1 MKYIF
6 IIAILWAG
14 QAKAQTFAELKAIY
28 QPQLD
33 SIKGAMGKAYGN
45 GLYTVSDVNYTIT
58 DTVGYVLY
66 TSLTAD
72 RTLTLPSAATYPG
85 RTLIITHGGTTNN
98 ILFNTNVRQGATITV
113 GGVSAGNAIQLK
125 AKGTEWMVIKL

>member
-1 MKYIF
+1 MIRILLLLF
-6 IIAILWAG
+6 IAG
-14 QAKAQTFAELKAIY
+14 SVKGQTLNELKEIY
-28 QPQLD
+28 KPQID
-33 SIKGAMGKAYGN
+33 SIKLAMGKTYGN
-45 GLYTVSDVNYTIT
+45 GLFTVSDANYSVT

-85 RTLIITHGGTTNN
+85 RTLIVTHGGTSNN

-125 AKGTEWMVIKL
+125 AKGSEWMVIKL